1 MQVDRF
7 LLSPFGL
14 EAVRAPVYVL
24 IAGILELVPE
34 IVLKKAVEAR
44 KRERDKRGGY
54 ERERRALKAGGE
66 LELIH
71 YYLQKG
77 FDWDRLSALSSSEK
91 LFLRASMELELDREA
106 EKYKALFG
114 KR

>member
-1 MQVDRF
+1 M
-7 LLSPFGL
+7 
-14 EAVRAPVYVL
+14 
-24 IAGILELVPE
+24 
-34 IVLKKAVEAR
+34 
-44 KRERDKRGGY
+44 
-54 ERERRALKAGGE
+54 
-66 LELIH
+66 ELIH

-91 LFLRASMELELDREA
+91 LFLRASMELELEREA